1 MGLGGWYLVG
11 LTDRILSYT
20 ECIHDLMTE
29 IIETLPT
36 YVLPVGSVYNGD
48 IITAIIFIDMLFQ
61 KMRICDKIIHAL

>member
-1 MGLGGWYLVG
+1 MGLGGWYIVG

>member
-1 MGLGGWYLVG
+1 MGLGGWYIVG
-11 LTDRILSYT
+11 LADRILSYT

-48 IITAIIFIDMLFQ
+48 IITAIIFNDMLFQ